1 MSKVSLAVA
10 SIKDRRLRLCCR
22 SNIIGVNTEKLML
35 SYLVFRSAYNR
46 RQNLGFRKNSHS
58 PTRPTTPPSRTM
70 VDPDEKIMHDLS
82 TLSDQILL
90 CQSML
95 SATTTASST
104 TPDEALLTV
113 IGYLE
118 ACVPRMIDLIEAAAQ
133 GALKETT
140 FEECLLMND
149 KLTNVLADV
158 EVDTHGNNT
167 TFPPLPPTN
176 AFQSTEPTPAT
187 GGIDPYPTY
196 DVMSAQNELG
206 GLSIM
211 GASTKST
218 GEEEDLPPALKAAV
232 GDDLLDFSSTPIIS
246 GGIPAPTPA
255 TFSDSTT
262 TSGGYAG
269 DINDDDDDFDSFFK
283 DRTKLGEN
291 NN

>member
-1 MSKVSLAVA
+1 MIRSSVSSSAV
-10 SIKDRRLRLCCR
+10 
-22 SNIIGVNTEKLML
+22 
-35 SYLVFRSAYNR
+35 
-46 RQNLGFRKNSHS
+46 
-58 PTRPTTPPSRTM
+58 TM
-70 VDPDEKIMHDLS
+70 VDPDEKIMQDLS
-82 TLSDQILL
+82 TLADQISI

-95 SATTTASST
+95 SATTAASP
-104 TPDEALLTV
+104 PDEALLSV

-149 KLTNVLADV
+149 VLTNVLADV
-158 EVDTHGNNT
+158 ENDNHGTASGNMMSSPT
-167 TFPPLPPTN
+167 PPPAN
-176 AFQSTEPTPAT
+176 AFQSTAPSPAT

-196 DVMSAQNELG
+196 DVMSAQSELG

-211 GASTKST
+211 GATTKST
-218 GEEEDLPPALKAAV
+218 EEEDLPPALKAAV

-246 GGIPAPTPA
+246 SGGGTAPA

-269 DINDDDDDFDSFFK
+269 DINEDDDDDFDSFFK

-291 NN
+291 K

>member
-1 MSKVSLAVA
+1 
-10 SIKDRRLRLCCR
+10 
-22 SNIIGVNTEKLML
+22 
-35 SYLVFRSAYNR
+35 
-46 RQNLGFRKNSHS
+46 
-58 PTRPTTPPSRTM
+58 M

-158 EVDTHGNNT
+158 EFDS
-167 TFPPLPPTN
+167 PLPPAN
-176 AFQSTEPTPAT
+176 AFQSTAPSPAT

>member
-95 SATTTASST
+95 SATTTASSS

-158 EVDTHGNNT
+158 EFDDHGNNT
-167 TFPPLPPTN
+167 TTSSLPPG
-176 AFQSTEPTPAT
+176 STAPSPAT

-246 GGIPAPTPA
+246 SGGIHAPTPA

-269 DINDDDDDFDSFFK
+269 DINDDDDDDFDSFFK

>member
-1 MSKVSLAVA
+1 
-10 SIKDRRLRLCCR
+10 
-22 SNIIGVNTEKLML
+22 
-35 SYLVFRSAYNR
+35 
-46 RQNLGFRKNSHS
+46 
-58 PTRPTTPPSRTM
+58 
-70 VDPDEKIMHDLS
+70 MHDLS
-82 TLSDQILL
+82 TLSDQISL

-95 SATTTASST
+95 SATTMSS
-104 TPDEALLTV
+104 PLDEALLTV

-118 ACVPRMIDLIEAAAQ
+118 ACVPRMIDLIEAAAN

-149 KLTNVLADV
+149 KLTNVLFDV
-158 EVDTHGNNT
+158 ENDNHGT
-167 TFPPLPPTN
+167 ACGTMSPPPAN
-176 AFQSTEPTPAT
+176 AFPSSAPSPAT

-196 DVMSAQNELG
+196 DVMNVQNELG

-211 GASTKST
+211 GATTKST
-218 GEEEDLPPALKAAV
+218 EEDDLPPALKAAV

-246 GGIPAPTPA
+246 SAPA

-262 TSGGYAG
+262 TSGGYAA
-269 DINDDDDDFDSFFK
+269 DINDDDDDDDFDSFFK

>member
-1 MSKVSLAVA
+1 
-10 SIKDRRLRLCCR
+10 
-22 SNIIGVNTEKLML
+22 
-35 SYLVFRSAYNR
+35 
-46 RQNLGFRKNSHS
+46 
-58 PTRPTTPPSRTM
+58 M

-95 SATTTASST
+95 SSATTTASSS

-158 EVDTHGNNT
+158 EVDTHGNNNPT
-167 TFPPLPPTN
+167 SPPLPPAN
-176 AFQSTEPTPAT
+176 AFQSTAPSPPT
-187 GGIDPYPTY
+187 GGIDPY
-196 DVMSAQNELG
+196 DVMSAQNELD

-211 GASTKST
+211 GATTKST
-218 GEEEDLPPALKAAV
+218 GEEDLPPALKAAV
-232 GDDLLDFSSTPIIS
+232 GDDLLDFSSTPIISS

-269 DINDDDDDFDSFFK
+269 DINDDDDEDFDSFFK

-291 NN
+291 NK

>member
-1 MSKVSLAVA
+1 
-10 SIKDRRLRLCCR
+10 
-22 SNIIGVNTEKLML
+22 
-35 SYLVFRSAYNR
+35 
-46 RQNLGFRKNSHS
+46 
-58 PTRPTTPPSRTM
+58 
-70 VDPDEKIMHDLS
+70 
-82 TLSDQILL
+82 
-90 CQSML
+90 
-95 SATTTASST
+95 
-104 TPDEALLTV
+104 
-113 IGYLE
+113 
-118 ACVPRMIDLIEAAAQ
+118 
-133 GALKETT
+133 
-140 FEECLLMND
+140 MND